1 MYLQFIWTRTW
12 DSDTYWTHFP
22 HLVLTLCQI
31 WRLTLALL
39 CFSCPSC
46 ICRSQ
51 TRPWVLPGPC
61 LGASF
66 PSLSYHWDSL
76 VGLSL
81 VPVVQTSTFHG
92 VFNSH
97 IVLFLYSWFL
107 LKKFFLKFTILS
119 SFLIALI
126 FLKSYSYLKTFAL
139 LLFCMLNFFC
149 YYYFCFFGTGVW
161 TQDLVLAR
169 QTLWSMPSALVVSF
183 DDNKPCLTCWLK

>member
-1 MYLQFIWTRTW
+1 
-12 DSDTYWTHFP
+12 
-22 HLVLTLCQI
+22 
-31 WRLTLALL
+31 
-39 CFSCPSC
+39 
-46 ICRSQ
+46 
-51 TRPWVLPGPC
+51 
-61 LGASF
+61 
-66 PSLSYHWDSL
+66 
-76 VGLSL
+76 
-81 VPVVQTSTFHG
+81 
-92 VFNSH
+92 
-97 IVLFLYSWFL
+97 LYSWFL

-169 QTLWSMPSALVVSF
+169 QTLWSMPSALVGSL